1 MKDLVRRPQQKYDT
15 LFRELQ
21 RQSMQPDSKLG
32 TGNNSTDP
40 SNDALKNELKR
51 YLMELN
57 TNSMPRH
64 QNRNHHP
71 CPIQV
76 SLNLV
81 RLINDFEIILKRY
94 LYKNASMQHVST
106 QSIK

>member
-32 TGNNSTDP
+32 AGNNSTDP
-40 SNDALKNELKR
+40 SNDAMKNELKR

-57 TNSMPRH
+57 APEPQPQQQSSISNSSFIELGSAY
-64 QNRNHHP
+64 Q
-71 CPIQV
+71 
-76 SLNLV
+76 
-81 RLINDFEIILKRY
+81 
-94 LYKNASMQHVST
+94 
-106 QSIK
+106 